1 MARKRGAKATSPAK
15 RPALSARRR
24 AKSGAPDQVIEPPP
38 GNTGD
43 SAGTRFPVV
52 GVGASAGGLHALQ
65 RFFDAIP
72 AAPGIAFVV
81 VQHLDPTHKSE
92 TAELLRRH
100 SRLPVVQLTD
110 NERVEVDRVYV
121 IPPNS
126 ELAIVRGVLHL
137 ARPANRRGMRMPID
151 AFLRSL
157 ADDQQERSVAVI
169 LSGTGADG
177 TLGIKAVK
185 AAGGLTMAQDPET
198 AEYDGMP
205 RNAVAT
211 GMVDFEL
218 PVEKLPGIL
227 LQYVSHPY
235 LRQGGSPSL
244 VEQGPAHLQA
254 ILALLRART
263 KYDFSCYKKGTIS
276 RRIERRMSLKH
287 LERIQDYVKYLQD
300 HPPEIDDLFKD
311 LLISV
316 TSFFREPQAW
326 EYLEQHVLPRLI
338 EERAAEGML
347 RLWVPGCA
355 TGEEAY
361 SLAMLLLEAVQNG
374 DQSRGM
380 QVFASDLDSSA
391 LDFARAGLYPESI
404 AADVSRERLHRF
416 FVREDQG
423 YRVNKGVRDLVVF
436 SVQNLISDPPFSRID
451 LITCRN
457 LMIYLAPEIQ
467 QRVISLFHFA
477 LRPGGYLLLGNAE
490 SVGSST
496 DQFEVVA
503 KKWRIYRRIGPA
515 THDRIEFPVV
525 PGPWHHPVT
534 RPTAPFPLGRESKL
548 LGTVQSLVLERYVPA
563 CALVNAKGE
572 ILYLFGPTDRYLL
585 QPTGQLTRDLLAW
598 SRGGIRSK
606 LRASLRQAIQQK
618 QRASATGAVLSADGE
633 TRPVRITVDP
643 LVVPKELEGCFLVV
657 FEQEYPHPGLAG
669 AAALEPGDDS
679 AVRQMEY
686 EVGVLREQ
694 LRTGAEQF
702 EASNEELKS
711 ANEEMMSMNEE
722 LQSTNEE
729 LETSKEELQSLN
741 EELSTVN
748 SQLENKVQELEA
760 TNDDLNNL
768 LSSTNI
774 ATIFLDRQF
783 RIRRFTP
790 PMTQLLSLR
799 PTDLR
804 RPIGDFAQKFTD
816 RRLIPDAE
824 RVLATLGPIEAEVQT
839 DDGRWYLRRI
849 LPYRT
854 EGDRIDGV
862 VVTFTDITERRK
874 AEEERVRLAAIVES
888 SGVAI
893 IGMGL
898 DGVITSW
905 NRGAERLY
913 GHSPKEA
920 IGHAIDILTRTGAES
935 ALQDALRQVARG
947 DIVER
952 VEAEQVRKD
961 GEALSV
967 LLTASPIHRPET
979 GALIGASAIVRD
991 MSAQRKAESG
1001 MQEANE
1007 RLEAR
1012 VADRTA
1018 EMGEANRRLAQEVE
1032 ERRRS
1037 EASRKTL
1044 LQRLVTIENEERRR
1058 ISREL
1063 HDQIGQHLA
1072 ALTLR
1077 LKALETDVTDQTTL
1091 NAAQAMVDDL
1101 GRQVRDL
1108 ALAVRPTALDELGLL
1123 PALSNYAED
1132 WAQRHAVHLDYHD
1145 RGLHD
1150 HRLAPAIEEAIYRI
1164 VLEALANVSKHAHA
1178 RRASL
1183 ILERRG
1189 RDVRV
1194 IVEDD
1199 GVGFDPEALKMS
1211 GAGQRLGLIGI
1222 EERAA
1227 LVNGTA
1233 TVESR
1238 PGGGTTL
1245 FVHIPVA
1252 DGQP

>member
-1 MARKRGAKATSPAK
+1 MARKRGAKATSPVK
-15 RPALSARRR
+15 RLGSSARRR
-24 AKSGAPDQVIEPPP
+24 AKSGAPDEVIERRSTD
-38 GNTGD
+38 GTD
-43 SAGTRFPVV
+43 SGGTRFPIV
-52 GVGASAGGLHALQ
+52 GIGASAGGLHALQ
-65 RFFDAIP
+65 GFFDAIP

-100 SRLPVVQLTD
+100 ARLPVVQVTD

-126 ELAIVRGVLHL
+126 ELAIAGGVLHL
-137 ARPANRRGMRMPID
+137 ARPVSRRGMRMPID

-157 ADDQQERSVAVI
+157 ADDQHERSVAVI

-211 GMVDFEL
+211 GMVDFAL
-218 PVEKLPGIL
+218 PVVKLPGVL

-244 VEQGPAHLQA
+244 VDEGPAHLQA

-287 LERIQDYVKYLQD
+287 LERVQDYVKYLHD
-300 HPPEIDDLFKD
+300 HPSEIDDLFKD

-316 TSFFREPQAW
+316 TSFFREPQVW
-326 EYLEQHVLPRLI
+326 EYLEQNVLPGLM
-338 EERAAEGML
+338 EKRAPEGML

-361 SLAMLLLEAVQNG
+361 SLAMLLLEAAQAG
-374 DQSRGM
+374 DQSPGM

-404 AADVSRERLHRF
+404 AADVSRERLRRF
-416 FVREDQG
+416 FVREEQG
-423 YRVNKGVRDLVVF
+423 YRVHKWVRDLVVF

-451 LITCRN
+451 LVTCRN

-490 SVGSST
+490 SVGSPT
-496 DQFEVVA
+496 DLFEVVS
-503 KKWRIYRRIGPA
+503 KKWRIYRRIGPL
-515 THDRIEFPVV
+515 THDREFPVIPAV
-525 PGPWHHPVT
+525 GHHPVP
-534 RPTAPFPLGRESKL
+534 RAVAPFPLSRESKL
-548 LGTVQSLVLERYVPA
+548 LGAVQSLVLERYVPA
-563 CALVNAKGE
+563 CALVNAKEE

-585 QPTGQLTRDLLAW
+585 QPTGQLTPDLLAW

-618 QRASATGAVLSADGE
+618 QRVAATGAVVGVDGGSM
-633 TRPVRITVDP
+633 PVRITVDP

-657 FEQEYPHPGLAG
+657 FEQEHPPPGLTAP
-669 AAALEPGDDS
+669 AALEPGDDS
-679 AVRQMEY
+679 GLRQMEY
-686 EVGVLREQ
+686 ELGVLREQ
-694 LRTGAEQF
+694 LRSGAEQF

-748 SQLENKVQELEA
+748 TQLENKVQELEA

-799 PTDLR
+799 PSDLK

-824 RVLATLGPIEAEVQT
+824 QVLATLGSIEAEVQT
-839 DDGRWYLRRI
+839 DDARWYLRRI

-862 VVTFTDITERRK
+862 VVTFTDITEHRK

-913 GHSPKEA
+913 GYSPKEA
-920 IGHAIDILTRTGAES
+920 IGRAIDILTRTGRES

-947 DIVER
+947 DIAEHVET
-952 VEAEQVRKD
+952 EQICKD
-961 GEALSV
+961 GEPLSV
-967 LLTASPIHRPET
+967 LLTVSPIHRPET

-1001 MQEANE
+1001 MREANE

-1018 EMGEANRRLAQEVE
+1018 EMGEANRRLAQEVD

-1037 EASRKTL
+1037 DASRKTL

-1132 WAQRHAVHLDYHD
+1132 WAQRHAIQLDYHD
-1145 RGLHD
+1145 RGLDD
-1150 HRLAPAIEEAIYRI
+1150 HRLAPAVEEAIYRI
-1164 VLEALANVSKHAHA
+1164 VLEALANVSKHAQA

-1189 RDVRV
+1189 AEVRV

-1199 GVGFDPEALKMS
+1199 GVGFDPEALKTS
-1211 GAGQRLGLIGI
+1211 GPGQRLGLIGI

-1252 DGQP
+1252 DGQT

>member
-1 MARKRGAKATSPAK
+1 MARKRGAKATSPVK
-15 RPALSARRR
+15 RLGSSARRR
-24 AKSGAPDQVIEPPP
+24 AKSGAPDEVIERRSTD
-38 GNTGD
+38 GTD
-43 SAGTRFPVV
+43 SGGTRFPIV
-52 GVGASAGGLHALQ
+52 GIGASAGGLHALQ
-65 RFFDAIP
+65 GFFDAIP

-100 SRLPVVQLTD
+100 ARLPVVQVTD

-126 ELAIVRGVLHL
+126 ELAIAGGVLHL
-137 ARPANRRGMRMPID
+137 ARPVSRRGMRMPID

-157 ADDQQERSVAVI
+157 ADDQHERSVAVI

-211 GMVDFEL
+211 GMVDFAL
-218 PVEKLPGIL
+218 PVVKLPGVL

-244 VEQGPAHLQA
+244 VDEGPAHLQA

-287 LERIQDYVKYLQD
+287 LERVQDYVKYLHD
-300 HPPEIDDLFKD
+300 HPSEIDDLFKD

-316 TSFFREPQAW
+316 TSFFREPQVW
-326 EYLEQHVLPRLI
+326 EYLEQNVLPGLM
-338 EERAAEGML
+338 EKRAPEGML

-361 SLAMLLLEAVQNG
+361 SLAMLLLEAAQAG
-374 DQSRGM
+374 DQSPGM

-404 AADVSRERLHRF
+404 AADVSRERLRRF
-416 FVREDQG
+416 FVREEQG
-423 YRVNKGVRDLVVF
+423 YRVHKWVRDLVVF

-490 SVGSST
+490 SVGSPT
-496 DQFEVVA
+496 DLFEVVS
-503 KKWRIYRRIGPA
+503 KKWRIYRRIGPL
-515 THDRIEFPVV
+515 THDREFPVIPAV
-525 PGPWHHPVT
+525 GHHPVP
-534 RPTAPFPLGRESKL
+534 RAVAPFPLSRESKL
-548 LGTVQSLVLERYVPA
+548 LGAVQSLVLERYVPA
-563 CALVNAKGE
+563 CALVNAKEE

-585 QPTGQLTRDLLAW
+585 QPTGQLTPDLLAW

-618 QRASATGAVLSADGE
+618 QRVAATGAVVGVDGGSM
-633 TRPVRITVDP
+633 PVRITVDP

-657 FEQEYPHPGLAG
+657 FEQEHPPPGLTAP
-669 AAALEPGDDS
+669 AALEPGDDS
-679 AVRQMEY
+679 GLRQMEY
-686 EVGVLREQ
+686 ELGVLREQ
-694 LRTGAEQF
+694 LRSGAEQF

-748 SQLENKVQELEA
+748 TQLENKVQELEA

-799 PTDLR
+799 PSDLK

-824 RVLATLGPIEAEVQT
+824 RVLATLGSIEAEVQT
-839 DDGRWYLRRI
+839 DDARWYLRRI

-862 VVTFTDITERRK
+862 VVTFTDITEHRK

-913 GHSPKEA
+913 GYSPKEA
-920 IGHAIDILTRTGAES
+920 IGRAIDILTRTGRES

-947 DIVER
+947 DIAEHVET
-952 VEAEQVRKD
+952 EQICKD
-961 GEALSV
+961 GEPLSV
-967 LLTASPIHRPET
+967 LLTVSPIHRPET

-1001 MQEANE
+1001 MREANE

-1018 EMGEANRRLAQEVE
+1018 EMGEANRRLAQEVD

-1037 EASRKTL
+1037 DASRKTL

-1132 WAQRHAVHLDYHD
+1132 WAQRHAIHLDYHD
-1145 RGLHD
+1145 RGLDD
-1150 HRLAPAIEEAIYRI
+1150 HRLAPAVEEAIYRI
-1164 VLEALANVSKHAHA
+1164 VLEALANVSKHAQA

-1189 RDVRV
+1189 AEVRV

-1199 GVGFDPEALKMS
+1199 GVGFDPEALKTS
-1211 GAGQRLGLIGI
+1211 GPGQRLGLIGI

-1252 DGQP
+1252 DGQT

>member
-1 MARKRGAKATSPAK
+1 MARKRGAKATSPVK
-15 RPALSARRR
+15 RLGSSARRR
-24 AKSGAPDQVIEPPP
+24 AKSGAPDEVIERRSTD
-38 GNTGD
+38 GTD
-43 SAGTRFPVV
+43 SGGTRFPIV
-52 GVGASAGGLHALQ
+52 GIGASAGGLHALQ
-65 RFFDAIP
+65 GFFDAIP

-100 SRLPVVQLTD
+100 ARLPVVQVTD

-126 ELAIVRGVLHL
+126 ELAIAGGVLHL
-137 ARPANRRGMRMPID
+137 ARPVSRRGMRMPID

-157 ADDQQERSVAVI
+157 ADDQHERSVAVI

-211 GMVDFEL
+211 GMVDFAL
-218 PVEKLPGIL
+218 PVVKLPGVL

-244 VEQGPAHLQA
+244 VDEGPAHLQA

-287 LERIQDYVKYLQD
+287 LERVQDYVKYLHD
-300 HPPEIDDLFKD
+300 HPSEIDDLFKD

-316 TSFFREPQAW
+316 TSFFREPQVW
-326 EYLEQHVLPRLI
+326 EYLEQNVLPGLM
-338 EERAAEGML
+338 EKRAPEGML

-361 SLAMLLLEAVQNG
+361 SLAMLLLEAAQAG
-374 DQSRGM
+374 DQSPGM

-404 AADVSRERLHRF
+404 AADVSRERLRRF
-416 FVREDQG
+416 FVREEQG
-423 YRVNKGVRDLVVF
+423 YRVHKRVRDLVVF

-451 LITCRN
+451 LVTCRN

-490 SVGSST
+490 SVGSPT
-496 DQFEVVA
+496 DLFEVVS
-503 KKWRIYRRIGPA
+503 KKWRIYRRIGPL
-515 THDRIEFPVV
+515 THDREFPVIPAV
-525 PGPWHHPVT
+525 GHHPVP
-534 RPTAPFPLGRESKL
+534 RAVAPFPLSRESKL
-548 LGTVQSLVLERYVPA
+548 LGAVQSLVLERYVPA
-563 CALVNAKGE
+563 CALVNAKEE

-585 QPTGQLTRDLLAW
+585 QPTGQLTPDLLAW

-618 QRASATGAVLSADGE
+618 QRVAATGAVVGVDGGSM
-633 TRPVRITVDP
+633 PVRITVDP

-657 FEQEYPHPGLAG
+657 FEQEHPPPGLTAP
-669 AAALEPGDDS
+669 AALEPGDDS
-679 AVRQMEY
+679 GLRQMEY
-686 EVGVLREQ
+686 ELGVLREQ
-694 LRTGAEQF
+694 LRSGAEQF

-748 SQLENKVQELEA
+748 TQLENKVQELEA

-799 PTDLR
+799 PSDLK

-824 RVLATLGPIEAEVQT
+824 QVLATLGSIEAEVQT
-839 DDGRWYLRRI
+839 DDARWYLRRI

-862 VVTFTDITERRK
+862 VVTFTDITEHRK

-913 GHSPKEA
+913 GYSPKEA
-920 IGHAIDILTRTGAES
+920 IGRAIDILTRTGRES

-947 DIVER
+947 DIAEHVET
-952 VEAEQVRKD
+952 EQICKD
-961 GEALSV
+961 GEPLSV
-967 LLTASPIHRPET
+967 LLTVSPIHRPET

-1001 MQEANE
+1001 MREANE

-1018 EMGEANRRLAQEVE
+1018 EMGEANRRLAQEVD

-1037 EASRKTL
+1037 DASRKTL

-1132 WAQRHAVHLDYHD
+1132 WAQRHAIQLDYHD
-1145 RGLHD
+1145 RGLDD
-1150 HRLAPAIEEAIYRI
+1150 HRLAPAVEEAIYRI
-1164 VLEALANVSKHAHA
+1164 VLEALANVSKHAQA

-1189 RDVRV
+1189 AEVRV

-1199 GVGFDPEALKMS
+1199 GVGFDPEALKTS
-1211 GAGQRLGLIGI
+1211 GPGQRLGLIGI

-1252 DGQP
+1252 DGQT